1 MKVEGTVDSVY
12 SKTKSTRSG
21 KDVTIYY
28 GTVEGTEV
36 NLGFKPVW
44 SEGEYVN
51 VEVAEKYGEYQIT
64 GKAKPGSAPAA
75 KTPSKGAPNK
85 GGSFNRG
92 SFPLEPT
99 DNQVSIIRQ
108 SSLNRA
114 VEVVEDL
121 VEANVFT
128 PGSEEEYLEKIW
140 ELAYQF
146 TDFGTGQREVKMS
159 KDKEV
164 KRAMMEAVNG

>member
-1 MKVEGTVDSVY
+1 MKVEGNVDSVY

-28 GTVEGTEV
+28 GTVDGTEV
-36 NLGFKPVW
+36 NLGFKPIW
-44 SEGEYVN
+44 EEGEYVS
-51 VEVAEKYGEYQIT
+51 VEVAEKYGELQIT
-64 GKAKPGSAPAA
+64 GKAKPGSKPASA
-75 KTPSKGAPNK
+75 APSKGVSSP
-85 GGSFNRG
+85 SFKRG

-114 VEVVEDL
+114 VDVTDAL
-121 VEANVFT
+121 VNNGLFKAKT
-128 PGSEEEYLEKIW
+128 EEEYIEKIW

>member
-36 NLGFKPVW
+36 NLGFKPTW
-44 SEGEYVN
+44 TEGEYVS

-64 GKAKPGSAPAA
+64 GKAKPGSTPAPKAGT
-75 KTPSKGAPNK
+75 KDVSS
-85 GGSFNRG
+85 GSFKRG
-92 SFPLEPT
+92 TFPLEPT

-114 VEVVEDL
+114 VDT
-121 VEANVFT
+121 ANLMEKMGLLADDMT
-128 PGSEEEYLEKIW
+128 KEELE
-140 ELAYQF
+140 ELIFEFAYKY

-159 KDKEV
+159 KDKDI
-164 KRAMMEAVNG
+164 KRAMLEAVNG

>member
-28 GTVEGTEV
+28 GTVDGTEV
-36 NLGFKPVW
+36 NLGFKPIW
-44 SEGEYVN
+44 SEGEYVS

-64 GKAKPGSAPAA
+64 GKAKPGSTPAP
-75 KTPSKGAPNK
+75 K
-85 GGSFNRG
+85 GGVKPAPSSAGFKKG
-92 SFPLEPT
+92 TFPLEPT

-114 VEVVEDL
+114 VEVVRDMMHHSCLEID
-121 VEANVFT
+121 N
-128 PGSEEEYLEKIW
+128 EEVYLNKIFG
-140 ELAYQF
+140 LAYKY

>member
-36 NLGFKPVW
+36 NLGFKPIW
-44 SEGEYVN
+44 SEGEYVS

-75 KTPSKGAPNK
+75 KTPSKGVSS
-85 GGSFNRG
+85 GSFKKG
-92 SFPLEPT
+92 TFPLEPT

-114 VEVVEDL
+114 VEVVSNLSNEGLLKDIKT
-121 VEANVFT
+121 EQD
-128 PGSEEEYLEKIW
+128 YLDKIW